1 MSVWKPFIYHFGV
14 GALVMGLGLT
24 LLIRA
29 KAVEL
34 KLAVER
40 KWFIAL
46 IAGYVWLFILYLV
59 WMLAALYIIPAPVG
73 T

>member
-14 GALVMGLGLT
+14 GALVMALGLT

>member
-1 MSVWKPFIYHFGV
+1 M
-14 GALVMGLGLT
+14 ALGLT